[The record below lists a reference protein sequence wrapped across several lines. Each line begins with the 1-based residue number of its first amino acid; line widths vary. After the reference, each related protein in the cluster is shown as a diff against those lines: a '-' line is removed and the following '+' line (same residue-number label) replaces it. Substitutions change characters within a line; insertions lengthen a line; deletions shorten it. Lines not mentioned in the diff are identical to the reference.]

1 VNDNKMADSFKNM
14 LISSQLN
21 TSFEN
26 TEIPFAYR
34 QILLLLNNI
43 RSSFAN
49 PVLNVKI
56 IQLKQDSAP
65 SQFGGDMNI
74 VPDVMPDAND
84 EHTQK
89 INQAF
94 QNIAHV
100 SHITL
105 REMHN
110 FLTEQLT
117 QIHLEKQEE

>member
-1 VNDNKMADSFKNM
+1 MADSFKTM

-34 QILLLLNNI
+34 QILLLLDNI
-43 RSSFAN
+43 RNSFAN
-49 PVLNVKI
+49 AVLNIKI
-56 IQLKQDSAP
+56 IQLKQESAP
-65 SQFGGDMNI
+65 SQFGADMNM
-74 VPDVMPDAND
+74 VPDVRHDAND
-84 EHTQK
+84 EQTQK
-89 INQAF
+89 IDQAF

-110 FLTEQLT
+110 FLTE
-117 QIHLEKQEE
+117 

>member
-1 VNDNKMADSFKNM
+1 MADSFKNM

-43 RSSFAN
+43 RNSFAN

-56 IQLKQDSAP
+56 IQMKQDVAP
-65 SQFGGDMNI
+65 SQFGSDMNI

-84 EHTQK
+84 DHAQK

-100 SHITL
+100 SQLTL

-110 FLTEQLT
+110 FLTEQLS
-117 QIHLEKQEE
+117 QIYSEKVEE